1 MPHSDQASI
10 GHRARLR
17 QRFLADAAALSAAEL
32 VELVLTCVIPRQD
45 VAPPAR
51 ALLAR
56 FGNPAGLLTASYEE
70 LLEVPGIGEQTA
82 LFLWALGQL
91 SHAGAGEGGER
102 EMADEST
109 RMASAPVQA
118 ALFPTEAEA
127 PDDASSSDLAP
138 TNTSDEIRAFVND
151 EAANA
156 LTFLPQ
162 AARYATL
169 EDFKAYLGE
178 RLPYNSASTRHRR
191 ANYILDRFFRGGRL
205 ETPLTYFAARC
216 ASPEDLK
223 PAIFYH
229 LLAAEP
235 LAARVA
241 DDLVWPALP
250 VGRLGREGIREFVLR
265 LLPDLGAASLKKVLH
280 AIFNAYTIL
289 GVGAEDRDVL
299 RFQAHAGALEGM
311 LYLLTA
317 EFPAPGIY
325 SFAAL
330 EASPL
335 RRWLLWD
342 RDWLRRQ
349 LANLAD
355 LGIIS
360 KVSEIDTVRQ
370 FTLPFDQMAAL
381 RRYFG
386 NPRRGTVAL
395 RESM

>member
-1 MPHSDQASI
+1 MEPASAP

-17 QRFLADAAALSAAEL
+17 QRFLADPAALSG
-32 VELVLTCVIPRQD
+32 VELLELILTFAIPRQD
-45 VAPPAR
+45 VAPPAG

-56 FGNPAGLLTASYEE
+56 FGSPAGMLAASYEE
-70 LLEVPGIGEQTA
+70 LLEVAGIGEGTA
-82 LFLWALGQL
+82 VFLMALGRICHM
-91 SHAGAGEGGER
+91 STGAGDATER
-102 EMADEST
+102 
-109 RMASAPVQA
+109 ASPPPEATPTPVQA
-118 ALFPTEAEA
+118 ALFPTEVEA
-127 PDDASSSDLAP
+127 ADEMSAADPAP
-138 TNTSDEIRAFVND
+138 ADTSTEIRAFVND
-151 EAANA
+151 EATNA
-156 LTFLPQ
+156 LDFLPQ
-162 AARYATL
+162 AARFTSLA
-169 EDFKAYLGE
+169 DFKAYLGE

-191 ANYILDRFFRGGRL
+191 ANYILDRFFRGDRL
-205 ETPLTYFAARC
+205 DTPLTYFAARC

-250 VGRLGREGIREFVLR
+250 VGRVGRTDIREFVLR
-265 LLPDLGAASLKKVLH
+265 HLPDLSAASVKLVLH

-289 GVGAEDRDVL
+289 SVGAEDRDVL
-299 RFQAHAGALEGM
+299 RFQAHPGTLEGL
-311 LYLLTA
+311 LYVLTA

-325 SFAAL
+325 TFAAL

-360 KVSEIDTVRQ
+360 KVSEIDTIRQ
-370 FTLPFDQMAAL
+370 FTLSFDQMTAL
-381 RRYFG
+381 RRYFD

-395 RESM
+395 REKL